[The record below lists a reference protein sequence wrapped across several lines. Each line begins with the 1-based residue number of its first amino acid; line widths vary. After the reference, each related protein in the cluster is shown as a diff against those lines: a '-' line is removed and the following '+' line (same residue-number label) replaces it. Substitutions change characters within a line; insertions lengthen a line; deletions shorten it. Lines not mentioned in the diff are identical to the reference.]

1 MSLSFSQTYILAS
14 KVRSKLTK
22 QANDPKVRLANL
34 VVQANMLDNLMDSIS
49 SFAEE
54 RNKATAT
61 SGDSHVTFNVSKPHS
76 SLRTVTSI
84 SEYEVDLDSDD
95 EDSDDEYYDD
105 DDDDDDDDDEDY
117 KSYVTTTGEGY
128 PSSYTLQV
136 VDRSVED
143 DDSDDYYYSSEDE
156 EPNSLSQL
164 SEILS
169 SVNGSSLDLS
179 TIEEAYESEESDESG
194 SDSNSRTQD
203 ILEMPELCSSNS
215 PSDEEIDDHDTVAVK
230 NYICISNDGSKSSP
244 PSMLK
249 THTAPPLN
257 IPNTILKT
265 QSHHRSNALYS
276 MEQLF

>member
-22 QANDPKVRLANL
+22 QANDPKVRLSNL

-54 RNKATAT
+54 RNKATQS
-61 SGDSHVTFNVSKPHS
+61 SGESHVTFNVSTPHS
-76 SLRTVTSI
+76 SLRTVTSV

-95 EDSDDEYYDD
+95 EDSDDEYYVDE
-105 DDDDDDDDDEDY
+105 DDEDDDIDY
-117 KSYVTTTGEGY
+117 EESYVTTTGVSI
-128 PSSYTLQV
+128 SSSHTLQV

-156 EPNSLSQL
+156 EPSSLHQL

-169 SVNGSSLDLS
+169 SVTQSSMDLS
-179 TIEEAYESEESDESG
+179 TIEEAYESEESDESR
-194 SDSNSRTQD
+194 SDYDSRAQD
-203 ILEMPELCSSNS
+203 ILEMPELCSSKS
-215 PSDEEIDDHDTVAVK
+215 LSDEEIDDNDTVSVK
-230 NYICISNDGSKSSP
+230 NYICTSNDGSKSCP
-244 PSMLK
+244 PSMFK
-249 THTAPPLN
+249 TQTFPPVN
-257 IPNTILKT
+257 SPNTVPK
-265 QSHHRSNALYS
+265 SHSHSRSNALYS